1 MEIPII
7 LTTQRITNKITK
19 EKDMRRSISFFSVRI
34 QVIKWKMRKAGG
46 MKIYEISGT
55 GKLSDDLSSKRVDH
69 HNADEIRK
77 EADAV
82 ISRNH
87 IRYVIFDFD
96 RTDFMDSSGIGII
109 MGRYKT
115 VSLIGGEVWAVH
127 TNERIRKILTFSG
140 ATKIMQIYEGED

>member
-1 MEIPII
+1 MC
-7 LTTQRITNKITK
+7 
-19 EKDMRRSISFFSVRI
+19 
-34 QVIKWKMRKAGG
+34 
-46 MKIYEISGT
+46 
-55 GKLSDDLSSKRVDH
+55 
-69 HNADEIRK
+69 IRDR

-140 ATKIMQIYEGED
+140 AAKIMQIYEGEK

>member
-1 MEIPII
+1 MRYQVQENC
-7 LTTQRITNKITK
+7 LT
-19 EKDMRRSISFFSVRI
+19 
-34 QVIKWKMRKAGG
+34 
-46 MKIYEISGT
+46 IYLPRE
-55 GKLSDDLSSKRVDH
+55 VDH

-127 TNERIRKILTFSG
+127 TNERRFLYFQEQQRLCRFMRGKSDG
-140 ATKIMQIYEGED
+140 GE

>member
-1 MEIPII
+1 MRYQVQENC
-7 LTTQRITNKITK
+7 LT
-19 EKDMRRSISFFSVRI
+19 
-34 QVIKWKMRKAGG
+34 
-46 MKIYEISGT
+46 IYLPRE
-55 GKLSDDLSSKRVDH
+55 VDH

-115 VSLIGGEVWAVH
+115 VSLI
-127 TNERIRKILTFSG
+127 RKILTFSG
-140 ATKIMQIYEGED
+140 ATKIMQIYEGEA